1 MRWRRSNG
9 VDATTQRAWPSRHPL
24 LAALAVVAA
33 LIAIL
38 IAIWDWNW
46 FKGPVERQVEART
59 GRTFRIGGD
68 LDVDLGW
75 TPVVKADRVT
85 FGNATWSRDPVMASA
100 QRAEL
105 AIALWPL
112 LRGRVLLPLIRLDQ
126 PRLLLETGP
135 QGKPGN
141 WVFGEQGGESRIQ
154 FRRVDIQRGFTRFLD
169 APQRTDIRIG
179 VSSQRSHQRDASAPV
194 AVVGGG
200 LWKGNA
206 FELQGSAASPLLL
219 RDREAPYRI
228 DVRASAGATRAHA
241 RGTLLDPLR
250 LRGFDLQMRLEGRD
264 MADLYPLLG
273 LAIPTTPPYSL
284 DGRFSREGE
293 VWHYRDFDGR
303 IGDSDMHGDASVDT
317 SGERL
322 YLRANLQSQRLDFD
336 DLAGF
341 VGGAPQAGSGET
353 ANAEQTAKAAR
364 AQASGRL
371 LPDRPY
377 ELEKLRAMDAD
388 VRLRAMRINAPSLP
402 LDDMDARLLLEG
414 GLLRLNPLN
423 FGVAD
428 GDIRSRIRMDARTDA
443 IRTRAEAD
451 VAGLT
456 LGKLLP
462 KVELAQNAIGKV
474 GGKVALEGTGNSV
487 AAMLGSSDGSVQ
499 IGMGRGR
506 ISNLLMEMAGIDLAE
521 IIKFKLGGDKQIP
534 VRCAFA
540 DFAVANGVM
549 TAQSLA
555 FDTTDTI
562 LIGSG
567 TVNLREEKLDLT
579 IRPRPKDRSLLAFRT
594 PLRVD
599 GSFRQPKV
607 HPDLAR
613 VGLRGAIALSL
624 ATITPPA
631 ALLATFET
639 GPGEDSGCGGRY
651 AK

>member
-1 MRWRRSNG
+1 MSSHG
-9 VDATTQRAWPSRHPL
+9 ATPESSSPAAWVRRHPV
-24 LAALAVVAA
+24 LAAFGVLAI

-59 GRTFRIGGD
+59 GRSFDIGGN

-75 TPVVKADRVT
+75 TPVVSAEKVR
-85 FGNATWSRDPVMASA
+85 FGNASWSRDPVMASA
-100 QRAEL
+100 ERAEL

-112 LRGRVLLPLIRLDQ
+112 LRGQVLLPMIRLDHPRVLL
-126 PRLLLETGP
+126 ETNPKG
-135 QGKPGN
+135 GVGN
-141 WVFGEQGGESRIQ
+141 WVFGDQTGESKVQ
-154 FRRVDIQRGFTRFLD
+154 FRRVDIQRGLLRYLD
-169 APQRTDIRIG
+169 RPARTDIRVG
-179 VSSQRSHQRDASAPV
+179 VSSQRAKSREYSAPV

-200 LWKGNA
+200 LWEGNA
-206 FELQGSAASPLLL
+206 FQMQGTAASPLLL
-219 RDREAPYRI
+219 RDRDAPYRV

-250 LRGFDLQMRLEGRD
+250 LRGFDLQMMLAGRD

-273 LAIPTTPPYSL
+273 LAIPSTPPYSL

-317 SGERL
+317 GGERL
-322 YLRANLQSQRLDFD
+322 YLRADLWSRRLDFD

-341 VGGAPQAGSGET
+341 VGGAPQTGKGET
-353 ANAEQTAKAAR
+353 ANAEQAREAASQ
-364 AQASGRL
+364 QASGRM
-371 LPDRPY
+371 LPDTPY

-388 VRLRAMRINAPSLP
+388 VRLRATRINAPKLP
-402 LDDMDARLLLEG
+402 LDDMDAHLLLEN
-414 GLLRLNPLN
+414 GLLRLDPLN

-428 GDIRSRIRMDARTDA
+428 GDIRSRIRMDARTST
-443 IRTRAEAD
+443 IRTHAD
-451 VAGLT
+451 ADLTGLNIS
-456 LGKLLP
+456 KLLP
-462 KVELAQNAIGKV
+462 TVELAQNAIGKV
-474 GGKVALEGTGNSV
+474 GGKVTLEGTGNSI
-487 AAMLGSSDGSVQ
+487 ATMLGSSDGAVTV
-499 IGMGRGR
+499 GMGRGR

-540 DFAVANGVM
+540 DFAVDDGVM
-549 TAQSLA
+549 TARSLA
-555 FDTTDTI
+555 FDTSDTI

-567 TVNLREEKLDLT
+567 TINLREEKLDVT

-594 PLRVD
+594 PLKVD

-613 VGLRGAIALSL
+613 VGLRGAIALTL
-624 ATITPPA
+624 ASITPPA
-631 ALLATFET
+631 ALLATIET

>member
-1 MRWRRSNG
+1 MSTRTAPPHRSRWFH
-9 VDATTQRAWPSRHPL
+9 RHPALTAIGIVAL
-24 LAALAVVAA
+24 LVAL
-33 LIAIL
+33 L

-46 FKGPVERQVEART
+46 FKGIVERQVEART
-59 GRTFRIGGD
+59 GRSFDIGGD

-75 TPVVKADRVT
+75 TPVVSAERVR
-85 FGNATWSRDPVMASA
+85 FGNASWSRDPVMASA
-100 QRAEL
+100 DRAEL
-105 AIALWPL
+105 GIALRPL
-112 LRGRVLLPLIRLDQ
+112 FRGQVLLPLIRLDR
-126 PRLLLETGP
+126 PRLLLETNPKG
-135 QGKPGN
+135 GDGN
-141 WVFGEQGGESRIQ
+141 WVFGEQGEGRMQ
-154 FRRVDIQRGFTRFLD
+154 FRRVDIDRGFVRFFD

-179 VSSQRSHQRDASAPV
+179 VSSQRAQQRDASAPV

-206 FELQGSAASPLLL
+206 FKLQGSAASPLLL

-228 DVRASAGATRAHA
+228 DVRANAGATSAHA

-250 LRGFDLQMRLEGRD
+250 LRGFDLQMRLSGRD

-273 LAIPTTPPYSL
+273 LAIPSTPPYAL

-317 SGERL
+317 AGERL
-322 YLRANLQSQRLDFD
+322 FLRADLTSKRLDLD
-336 DLAGF
+336 DLSGF
-341 VGGAPQAGSGET
+341 VGGAPQTGRGET
-353 ANAEQTAKAAR
+353 ANAEQSTKAAK
-364 AQASGRL
+364 QEASGRL
-371 LPDRPY
+371 LPTKPY

-388 VRLRAMRINAPSLP
+388 VRLRATRINAPSLP
-402 LDDMDARLLLEG
+402 LDDMDAHLFLDN
-414 GLLRLNPLN
+414 GLLRLEPLN

-428 GDIRSRIRMDARTDA
+428 GDIRSRIRMDARTST

-451 VAGLT
+451 IAGLT

-474 GGKVALEGTGNSV
+474 GGRVALDGTGNSI
-487 AAMLGSSDGSVQ
+487 AGMLGSSDGSVVL
-499 IGMGRGR
+499 GMGRGR

-521 IIKFKLGGDKQIP
+521 IIKFKLGGDRQIP

-540 DFAVANGVM
+540 DFAVDDGVM
-549 TAQSLA
+549 TARSLA
-555 FDTTDTI
+555 FDTSDTI
-562 LIGSG
+562 LVGSG
-567 TVNLREEKLDLT
+567 TVNLREETLDLT
-579 IRPRPKDRSLLAFRT
+579 IRPRPKDRSLLVFRT

-599 GSFRQPKV
+599 GTFRQPKV
-607 HPDLAR
+607 HPDLAG
-613 VGLRGAIALSL
+613 VGLRGAIALTL

-631 ALLATFET
+631 ALLATLET